1 MSLTVEQR
9 DELAEQLAVS
19 TAPWLAWAVHT
30 RDAGLVAELLDSL
43 THQDLL
49 ALAVTMASQI
59 PQPRTRPDD
68 GVVDEV
74 AVMRAAEGHV
84 GPLTRA
90 ERAAAIRLM
99 TKRKVPEKEIE
110 RRLHVSYKSIQRAL
124 EQDDDEAEQV
134 AS

>member
-1 MSLTVEQR
+1 MTVEEL
-9 DELAEQLAVS
+9 DHLAEHLAVS
-19 TAPWLAWAVHT
+19 TAPWLTWAVHT
-30 RDAGLVAELLDSL
+30 RDPGLVAELLDSL

-49 ALAVTMASQI
+49 ALAVTLASQV

-99 TKRKVPEKEIE
+99 VKRGVPEKRIE
-110 RRLHVSYKSIQRAL
+110 RGLHVSFRTIQRVLA
-124 EQDDDEAEQV
+124 QSEQV